1 MGKKRLLKI
10 KGENYERKK
19 PMTEEEKLTIGQRIS
34 ERLAMHFDE
43 NDAKTRFQ
51 YYPRWKEISDM
62 PDGSIDYDNPIVALE
77 WVLCDRRI
85 LDLLGKGNVD
95 EALAMFPNDEM
106 RR

>member
-1 MGKKRLLKI
+1 MEKKRLLKI

-19 PMTEEEKLTIGQRIS
+19 MMTDDEKLTIGQKIA
-34 ERLAMHFDE
+34 ERLEMHFDE
-43 NDAKTRFQ
+43 DDAKTRFQ
-51 YYPRWKEISDM
+51 YYPRWREISDM

-85 LDLLGKGNVD
+85 LDRLGKGQVE